1 MDVRMDAPRPD
12 VQTTEIPPIKEQM
25 KTWATQGDAALHQPE
40 DIVGRRLG
48 RTFLTHIDEHIPL
61 AVARRSP
68 EDETKADDGDDAEPT
83 QEQGVDERLEELWD
97 GGCSRRRWAVE
108 RNDDGAN
115 DAQGAADLAEEGE
128 FFLEED
134 GGEDGTAGGWDQ
146 REAQE

>member
-1 MDVRMDAPRPD
+1 MEVRMEAPRPD

-25 KTWATQGDAALHQPE
+25 KTWATQGDMILHQPE
-40 DIVGRRLG
+40 DIFRRRLG
-48 RTFLTHIDEHIPL
+48 RTFRTHIDEHILL

-68 EDETKADDGDDAEPT
+68 EDETQADDRDDAEPT

-97 GGCSRRRWAVE
+97 GGRSGFRWSVE

-128 FFLEED
+128 FLLEED
-134 GGEDGTAGGWDQ
+134 GGEDCTAGG
-146 REAQE
+146 